1 MERRYANLERLGA
14 HHRSRVSIPIIGLLA
29 CKSALHARSLLLGGE
44 MRFLFVV
51 VLSLACLAP
60 ISRADAQ
67 GVDSG
72 DSKIE
77 AAKKA
82 FAAGTRAYAEGDFET
97 ALARFRRA
105 YELTGSPDLLY
116 NIATVSD
123 RMRLD
128 EEALE
133 AYEGY
138 LEARPDS
145 TDREHV
151 SGRIDVLRAAIDAQR
166 RAEIDAEIEARKAAL
181 EAAAR
186 VKAERPL
193 TRYVGPGP
201 GPWITIGAGSAAVV
215 TGAVLF
221 GLGQR
226 DQRSVETAPPG
237 SSYSTVEDMAE
248 RGPRRTK
255 AGIALLGV
263 GGAAVVGGIIWQLTG
278 GHEEA
283 MPEISVGPSGISV
296 RGRF

>member
-1 MERRYANLERLGA
+1 
-14 HHRSRVSIPIIGLLA
+14 
-29 CKSALHARSLLLGGE
+29 
-44 MRFLFVV
+44 MRFLLI
-51 VLSLACLAP
+51 VLVSLTCLAP
-60 ISRADAQ
+60 TAGVLAQ
-67 GVDSG
+67 GASSRDA
-72 DSKIE
+72 KIAE
-77 AAKKA
+77 AKKA
-82 FAAGTRAYAEGDFET
+82 FAAGTRAYADGEFET
-97 ALARFRRA
+97 ALDRFRRA

-145 TDREHV
+145 ADREHV
-151 SGRIDVLRAAIDAQR
+151 ASRIEVLRAAIETRR
-166 RAEIDAEIEARKAAL
+166 RAELDAEIEARKAAV

-193 TRYVGPGP
+193 TEYVGPGP
-201 GPWITIGAGSAAVV
+201 GPWITIGVGIASVAS
-215 TGAVLF
+215 GAVLV

-226 DQRSVETAPPG
+226 DQNQVENAPPG
-237 SSYSTVEDMAE
+237 SSYSSVEEAAE
-248 RGPRRTK
+248 RGPKRTK
-255 AGIALLGV
+255 AGIALLSV

-283 MPEISVGPSGISV
+283 MPEVSIGPTGISV
-296 RGRF
+296 KGRF